1 MIWLF
6 IGWNRKKAKANQA
19 IPDILTELKK
29 KKKNETLTHASTLTM
44 GSVFWFVSQT
54 VSNFTQKLG
63 ENTLYGSSKENT
75 SKYVSL

>member
-1 MIWLF
+1 MIWLS
-6 IGWNRKKAKANQA
+6 IGWSRRKAKVNQA

-29 KKKNETLTHASTLTM
+29 KNETLTHVSTLTM

>member
-1 MIWLF
+1 
-6 IGWNRKKAKANQA
+6 
-19 IPDILTELKK
+19 
-29 KKKNETLTHASTLTM
+29 M

-75 SKYVSL
+75 SKYVSVWITNQTEVSQRLRL

>member
-6 IGWNRKKAKANQA
+6 IGWSRRKAK
-19 IPDILTELKK
+19 LTKQSLTSSLNKK

-44 GSVFWFVSQT
+44 GSAFWFVSQT